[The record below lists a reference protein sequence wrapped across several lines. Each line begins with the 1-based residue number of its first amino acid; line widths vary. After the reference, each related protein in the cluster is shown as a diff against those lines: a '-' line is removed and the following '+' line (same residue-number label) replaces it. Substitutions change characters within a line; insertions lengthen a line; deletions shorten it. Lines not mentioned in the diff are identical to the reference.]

1 MHMKKLPYKQ
11 QIAFLMGGLALI
23 AYMAF
28 SFYPKEQA
36 QTATVMAN
44 TEHNRVQ
51 VYLLDKDQTLVPITF
66 QMNKDATIEERLN
79 MMLDYMDGTSH
90 AENFYPI
97 FQGECNLTNIEISDG
112 TATLQF
118 DDGFMQYDEKQELKV
133 LESIVWGATQFPEIS
148 SVNIKLNGEQLT
160 KMPLAG
166 TPVKEHLTKEMGIN
180 HFETATASLY
190 DSSEITVYYVKEI
203 EGKDF
208 YVPKSKRIAAS
219 DPTTEEIVKEMVS
232 DISASSGLGQPLY
245 NDNID
250 VFDLPLDKG
259 VLTVQVNANILGN
272 DQSVKPQAY
281 DTLVLSLAT
290 IMGVN
295 EMQVTVDDVVVS
307 LHGSNEEIMQVSS
320 LVYNEI
326 E

>member
-28 SFYPKEQA
+28 SFYPQEQA

-44 TEHNRVQ
+44 TEHDRVQ

-66 QMNKDATIEERLN
+66 QMNKDATIEERLH
-79 MMLDYMDGTSH
+79 MMMDYMDGTSH

-118 DDGFMQYDEKQELKV
+118 DDGFTQYDEKQELKV

-148 SVNIKLNGEQLT
+148 SVNIKLNGELLT

-166 TPVKEHLTKEMGIN
+166 TPVKEQLTKEMGIN
-180 HFETATASLY
+180 HFETATTSLY

-203 EGKDF
+203 EGKEF